1 MASYKVQRKLFY
13 FYVGYYYLSLCYN
26 LQSSPKTIKRLQR
39 KNLKRF
45 IKKAYEIPFYRKRFK
60 SVGLT
65 PDDIVDVNDLKKL
78 PILTKAE
85 YREWMIEEDAKPEN
99 KECMRSKT
107 SGSTG
112 TPTLLLFTPREYA
125 QDIAHALRTW
135 KFCGYNPVFGK
146 TMTRMQSSSEQVG
159 YKTLLQKFGILRREM
174 LDQSRP
180 EKEVIKKINDYKP
193 DLLQM
198 CLPEF
203 LKLAIYAR
211 KNGGGIYHP
220 KYVYSLGEVIDA
232 HAENIIYE
240 AFGSGL
246 MSNYGC
252 AEMGEVSTRVPGN
265 RNYRIH
271 QDMYAAHIRED
282 KEIGDIILT
291 SLYRDKFPLINYDVG
306 DIGKIEDID
315 GFEYFTEIRG
325 RKNDCF
331 YFENGTCITYYALDG
346 IVVKMATDVMQ
357 MKFIQENYRRIKII
371 VVQDPKSAKS
381 QMEIEKNVT
390 DEMRKVCPNEVEF
403 AYSWVEVIEP
413 NSNGKIRM
421 MESKVVV

>member
-1 MASYKVQRKLFY
+1 M
-13 FYVGYYYLSLCYN
+13 
-26 LQSSPKTIKRLQR
+26 
-39 KNLKRF
+39 
-45 IKKAYEIPFYRKRFK
+45 
-60 SVGLT
+60 
-65 PDDIVDVNDLKKL
+65 
-78 PILTKAE
+78 
-85 YREWMIEEDAKPEN
+85 
-99 KECMRSKT
+99 
-107 SGSTG
+107 
-112 TPTLLLFTPREYA
+112 
-125 QDIAHALRTW
+125 
-135 KFCGYNPVFGK
+135 
-146 TMTRMQSSSEQVG
+146 
-159 YKTLLQKFGILRREM
+159 
-174 LDQSRP
+174 
-180 EKEVIKKINDYKP
+180 
-193 DLLQM
+193 
-198 CLPEF
+198 
-203 LKLAIYAR
+203 
-211 KNGGGIYHP
+211 
-220 KYVYSLGEVIDA
+220 IDA